1 MATQLPIPSKRLYN
15 LDYLRGL
22 AALGIMA
29 VHLSTLA
36 AGPLSTHSFPGRYG
50 VYGVSVFYIL
60 SGLTLFY
67 VYFDRIQLN
76 RHDLGNFFLR
86 RFVKIFPLFWL
97 VTFLT
102 MFVRDIIPSDTR
114 LVYNLTGLFAVIDRH
129 GYIAPGAWSI
139 GNELIFYLFLPVF
152 VILSKKS
159 KLAFYLLSAATLLIY
174 LYFAFYKQNPSVS
187 YLDQWLDYIN
197 PLNQLFLFLAGFL
210 MGYVAHEKSIPP
222 IVSPLCLV
230 VGLALL
236 FFYPSAMNIVAGM
249 PRVVFTVACILICF
263 AFYKTSFRLKGLPD
277 RVLTTLGEI
286 SYPIYLIA
294 PLVWY
299 TLLNLHFDLA
309 VTPLIIICMLVTL
322 ALSYCVHKL
331 KSRISPS
338 IKTSSPIK
346 N

>member
-1 MATQLPIPSKRLYN
+1 MTTQLPIPSKRLYN

-36 AGPLSTHSFPGRYG
+36 AGPLSTNSFPGRYG
-50 VYGVSVFYIL
+50 VYGVSIFYIL
-60 SGLTLFY
+60 SGLTLFS

-102 MFVRDIIPSDTR
+102 MFVRDIIPSNTR
-114 LVYNLTGLFAVIDRH
+114 LLYNLTGLFAVTDRH

-139 GNELIFYLFLPVF
+139 GNELIFYLFFPIF

-159 KLAFYLLSAATLLIY
+159 KFAFYLLSAATLLIY
-174 LYFAFYKQNPSVS
+174 LYFAFYKQNPSVP

-210 MGYVAHEKSIPP
+210 MGYFFHERSISP

-230 VGLALL
+230 AGLALL
-236 FFYPSAMNIVAGM
+236 FFYPAAMNIAAAM
-249 PRVVFTVACILICF
+249 PRIVFTIAAILICF
-263 AFYKTSFRLKGLPD
+263 AFYKTSFRLKGFPD
-277 RVLTTLGEI
+277 RALAALGQI
-286 SYPIYLIA
+286 SYPVYLIA

-299 TLLNLHFDLA
+299 ILFSFHYLA
-309 VTPLIIICMLVTL
+309 TTPLIIICMLVTL
-322 ALSYCVHKL
+322 ALSYCLHKL

>member
-1 MATQLPIPSKRLYN
+1 MTTQLPIPSKRLYN

-36 AGPLSTHSFPGRYG
+36 DGPLSTQSFPGRYG

-60 SGLTLFY
+60 SGLTLFF

-86 RFVKIFPLFWL
+86 RFVRIFPLFWL

-102 MFVRDIIPSDTR
+102 MFVRDIVPSDTR
-114 LVYNLTGLFAVIDRH
+114 LIYNLTGLFAVVDRH

-139 GNELIFYLFLPVF
+139 GNELIFYLFFPVF
-152 VILSKKS
+152 VILAKRS
-159 KLAFYLLSAATLLIY
+159 KLAFYLLSAATLLVY

-210 MGYVAHEKSIPP
+210 MGYFFHKKSIPP
-222 IVSPLCLV
+222 IVSPLCLAAGV
-230 VGLALL
+230 ALL
-236 FFYPSAMNIVAGM
+236 FFYPGAINIVAGM
-249 PRVVFTVACILICF
+249 HRIVFTVAAILICF
-263 AFYKTSFRLKGLPD
+263 SFYKTTFRLKGLPD
-277 RVLTTLGEI
+277 RVLATLGEI
-286 SYPIYLIA
+286 SYPVYLIA

-299 TLLNLHFDLA
+299 ALLNLHFHLA
-309 VTPLIIICMLVTL
+309 TISLIIICILITL
-322 ALSYCVHKL
+322 ALSYCLHKL
-331 KSRISPS
+331 KLRIMPPVKKSF
-338 IKTSSPIK
+338 PI